1 VVSQAKKRSG
11 TANCRNILT
20 TTAHGGH
27 SALASCQV
35 VSQAKKRSAT
45 ALAT

>member
-1 VVSQAKKRSG
+1 MG
-11 TANCRNILT
+11 NCRNILT
-20 TTAHGGH
+20 IAAHGAH

-35 VSQAKKRSAT
+35 VSQAKKRSA